1 MERVDP
7 EGEDDENNDDILDGE
22 LVLRHP
28 RVVSILR
35 TKLNSIDFAFLG
47 FNDKQFVV
55 HFYIIYA
62 KIGST
67 VFIM

>member
-47 FNDKQFVV
+47 FNDK
-55 HFYIIYA
+55 
-62 KIGST
+62 
-67 VFIM
+67 